1 MIEKEKDK
9 YIVIRRPVVGNKDI
23 FRNNEFYVI
32 KRSRI
37 IEEIERYFKLDK
49 HNNAYGP
56 MVVFN
61 YLTRSLK
68 PRKFKDAS
76 IKCRKLNNKIVD

>member
-37 IEEIERYFKLDK
+37 IEEIEIF
-49 HNNAYGP
+49 
-56 MVVFN
+56 
-61 YLTRSLK
+61 
-68 PRKFKDAS
+68 
-76 IKCRKLNNKIVD
+76 